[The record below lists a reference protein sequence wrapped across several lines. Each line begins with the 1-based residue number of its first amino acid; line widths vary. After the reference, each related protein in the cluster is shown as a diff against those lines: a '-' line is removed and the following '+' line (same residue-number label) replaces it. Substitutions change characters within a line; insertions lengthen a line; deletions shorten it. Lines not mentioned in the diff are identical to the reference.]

1 MTNIIVEGGPDRV
14 SVVVPPSSIKVSYD
28 VGRTG
33 RRGSIWFSG
42 SGAPGPLTL
51 PEVELFVND
60 MYSDSITGKVYQ
72 YILLPNNTLDW
83 VVSGQSTS
91 GPPGPAGPKGDTG
104 APGPKGD
111 TGPKGDKGDTGA
123 QGPKGDKGDTGEQ
136 GPKGD
141 TGETGPQGEPGPAG
155 GGGGGAVS
163 SVAGRTGAVVLSS
176 ADLTDVDT
184 LVTDAELTT
193 RLEAP
198 GAVGFQPIA
207 GAPTYVAERIILGV
221 VGGALYSSSA
231 TAASRIDRL
240 DGDTWTPV
248 ATVSGEGPM
257 VRIYGTGDGEIL
269 VNRSQS
275 MWKSAGWGA
284 PDVTFSQVV
293 EVRPPGHADRSQVR
307 FHQGWGV
314 DVRGQYII
322 ATEYGTWG
330 ASRYAWLSSDNGTT
344 FQRVFDFHDHPG
356 GSTPNP
362 GGAHLH
368 GVAINLRDQTMF
380 VIGGDAAA
388 AGIYWAKLSNPT
400 QWSPLAHQPTSST
413 GHKSIPTTI
422 RETRWG
428 MTLGSDNDPNGVWHI
443 PHSSDHD
450 YRLSFHLVFP
460 FGRAS
465 TQLVGMHIHV
475 DEWGVAWHLLS
486 GAGVQPNYIVAFS
499 GLGAYSVVLEDQNK
513 RIFGANEPHTIFAHA
528 SRLWVTDSGGGYYVF
543 ARPRAGTPAPVVR
556 DSGATLG
563 GTANPDGSALAAGI
577 NAKAPGRGSVAVGAA
592 EATGVDSVAIGRGA
606 SAQQNHSVAIGPA
619 ATTNPASSVAVA
631 VGFSS
636 TASGVSVGYGTR
648 SAFLSAVALG
658 YGAICDASNSIAI
671 GYNAAAPANNNA
683 VTAIGASS
691 SSVGNGTA
699 VGHSAAA
706 TYNAVAI
713 GNEAKGAAGESVAI
727 GRQAVATYSNSVALG
742 HQTKTTRAHQVHFGP
757 RHLEL
762 GAVAAAPAAPADG
775 AQVFVRLSGG
785 KHQLVVRF
793 PSGAD
798 ATIAQED

>member
-1 MTNIIVEGGPDRV
+1 MATYTGWKAALTAALGAIGSALDGKQPAGSYAASAHTHTSANITDIAEATQDVVGSMIVGAGGT
-14 SVVVPPSSIKVSYD
+14 YD
-28 VGRTG
+28 DAAGT
-33 RRGSIWFSG
+33 I
-42 SGAPGPLTL
+42 TL
-51 PEVELFVND
+51 P
-60 MYSDSITGKVYQ
+60 S
-72 YILLPNNTLDW
+72 
-83 VVSGQSTS
+83 
-91 GPPGPAGPKGDTG
+91 
-104 APGPKGD
+104 
-111 TGPKGDKGDTGA
+111 
-123 QGPKGDKGDTGEQ
+123 
-136 GPKGD
+136 
-141 TGETGPQGEPGPAG
+141 
-155 GGGGGAVS
+155 GGGGAVS
-163 SVAGRTGAVVLSS
+163 SVAGRTGDVVLSA
-176 ADLTDVDT
+176 ADLADVDEAVA
-184 LVTDAELTT
+184 LLLHNESAT
-193 RLEAP
+193 RQALEAP

-207 GAPTYVAERIILGV
+207 GAPAYVARRILGV
-221 VGGALYSSSA
+221 VGGALYSSP
-231 TAASRIDRL
+231 TTEVSRIDRL

-248 ATVSGEGPM
+248 ATASGEGPM

-322 ATEYGTWG
+322 ATEYGPWST
-330 ASRYAWLSSDNGTT
+330 SRYAWLSSDNGTT

-400 QWSPLAHQPTSST
+400 QWSPLAHQPTSSM

-465 TQLVGMHIHV
+465 TQLVAQHIHE
-475 DEWGVAWHLLS
+475 DEWGVAWHLFS
-486 GAGVQPNYIVAFS
+486 GAGAQPNYIVAFS
-499 GLGAYSVVLEDQNK
+499 GPGAYSVVLEDKNK

-528 SRLWVTDSGGGYYVF
+528 SRLWVTDSGGGSYVF

-577 NAKAPGRGSVAVGAA
+577 NAKASGLGSVAVGAA
-592 EATGVDSVAIGRGA
+592 EAAGVDSVALGRGA
-606 SAQQNHSVAIGPA
+606 RAQPNHSIAIGPA
-619 ATTNPASSVAVA
+619 ATTNLSSVAVA

-636 TASGVSVGYGTR
+636 TASGVSVGCSTR

-658 YGAICDASNSIAI
+658 YGAICDASDSIAI
-671 GYNAAAPANNNA
+671 GYKAAAPANNHA
-683 VTAIGASS
+683 ATAIGASS
-691 SSVGNGTA
+691 SAAGNGTA

-706 TYNAVAI
+706 TFNAVAI
-713 GNEAKGAAGESVAI
+713 GNEAKGTVGESVAI
-727 GRQAVATYSNSVALG
+727 GRQAEATHWNSVALG
-742 HQTKTTRAHQVHFGP
+742 HQTKTTGALQVHFGP

-762 GAVAAAPAAPADG
+762 DSVAAPAAPADG
-775 AQVFVRLSGG
+775 ARIFVRLSGG

-798 ATIAQED
+798 ATIAQEA

>member
-1 MTNIIVEGGPDRV
+1 MSIYSRAGAEVEQVTLAGNLPYTLPVRLAPNSVHHVVFTQDATGGHTVTYGGQPVAVDL
-14 SVVVPPSSIKVSYD
+14 
-28 VGRTG
+28 
-33 RRGSIWFSG
+33 
-42 SGAPGPLTL
+42 APGASTRVELHPVAGGRVVRYWPT
-51 PEVELFVND
+51 PTVAAATEVE
-60 MYSDSITGKVYQ
+60 
-72 YILLPNNTLDW
+72 
-83 VVSGQSTS
+83 
-91 GPPGPAGPKGDTG
+91 
-104 APGPKGD
+104 
-111 TGPKGDKGDTGA
+111 
-123 QGPKGDKGDTGEQ
+123 
-136 GPKGD
+136 
-141 TGETGPQGEPGPAG
+141 
-155 GGGGGAVS
+155 
-163 SVAGRTGAVVLSS
+163 
-176 ADLTDVDT
+176 
-184 LVTDAELTT
+184 
-193 RLEAP
+193 LEAP

-207 GAPTYVAERIILGV
+207 GAPTYVAERRILGV
-221 VGGALYSSSA
+221 VGGALYSSP
-231 TAASRIDRL
+231 TTEGSRIDRL

-248 ATVSGEGPM
+248 ATTSGDGHM

-322 ATEYGTWG
+322 ATEYGPWST
-330 ASRYAWLSSDNGTT
+330 SRYAWLSSDNGTT

-400 QWSPLAHQPTSST
+400 QWSPLAHQPTSSM

-465 TQLVGMHIHV
+465 TQLVAQHIHE
-475 DEWGVAWHLLS
+475 DEWGVAWHLFS
-486 GAGVQPNYIVAFS
+486 GAGAQPNYIVAFS
-499 GLGAYSVVLEDQNK
+499 GPGAYSVVLEDKNK

-528 SRLWVTDSGGGYYVF
+528 SRLWVTDSGGGSYVF

-577 NAKAPGRGSVAVGAA
+577 NAKASGRGSVAVGAA

-606 SAQQNHSVAIGPA
+606 SAQPNHSVAIGPA
-619 ATTNPASSVAVA
+619 ATTNLSSSVAVA

-648 SAFLSAVALG
+648 SAYHSAVALG
-658 YGAICDASNSIAI
+658 YGAICDASDSIAI
-671 GYNAAAPANNNA
+671 GYNATTPANNNA
-683 VTAIGASS
+683 ATAIGASS
-691 SSVGNGTA
+691 SATGNGTA
-699 VGHSAAA
+699 VGRSAAA
-706 TYNAVAI
+706 TFNAVAI

-727 GRQAVATYSNSVALG
+727 GRQAEATHWNSVALG
-742 HQTKTTRAHQVHFGP
+742 YQTKTTGALQVHFGP

-798 ATIAQED
+798 ATIAQEA